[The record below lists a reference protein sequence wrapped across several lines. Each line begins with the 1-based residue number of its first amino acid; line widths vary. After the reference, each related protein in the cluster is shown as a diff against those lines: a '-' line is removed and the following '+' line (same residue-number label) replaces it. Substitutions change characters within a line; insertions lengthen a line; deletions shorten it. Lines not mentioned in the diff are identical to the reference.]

1 MTDVGLSVVTLTA
14 IVASPLL
21 STSFVLFGD
30 AVLNFV
36 GVFVLKLLVVLSFLF
51 GLDVQRS
58 FLVGLDVDGD
68 EERNK
73 PAARAANVVLST
85 TTLGGS

>member
-1 MTDVGLSVVTLTA
+1 M
-14 IVASPLL
+14 ASPLL
-21 STSFVLFGD
+21 STSFVFGD

-36 GVFVLKLLVVLSFLF
+36 GVFVIKLLVVLSFLF
-51 GLDVQRS
+51 GLDVQIS
-58 FLVGLDVDGD
+58 FLVGLVDVDGD